1 MELSELVKES
11 ISQMELLVKK
21 DKKIQKSQS
30 DEEKFLNSLK
40 ERFDL
45 LLVALESKS
54 IVNYEDKLELTID
67 FLKESSKIISKRL
80 EKLV

>member
-30 DEEKFLNSLK
+30 DEKKFLNSLK

-67 FLKESSKIISKRL
+67 FLKESSKVISKRL

>member
-30 DEEKFLNSLK
+30 DEKKFLNSLK

>member
-11 ISQMELLVKK
+11 IAQIELLAKK
-21 DKKIQKSQS
+21 DKKKQIS
-30 DEEKFLNSLK
+30 DEKEFLNSLK

-45 LLVALESKS
+45 LLVALESEA
-54 IVNYEDKLELTID
+54 IVNLEDKLELTID
-67 FLKESSKIISKRL
+67 FLKESSKVISKRL

>member
-1 MELSELVKES
+1 VELSELVKES

-30 DEEKFLNSLK
+30 DEKKFLNSLK

-67 FLKESSKIISKRL
+67 FLKESSKVISKRL

>member
-67 FLKESSKIISKRL
+67 FLKESSKVISKRL